1 MRYRLHFL
9 DTLTPED
16 KEQTGAA
23 LGKHSL
29 TRRRKENFPEAGSG
43 KLTVSANKGRR
54 KTHYQDTKQQRIRQ
68 QEIKMTMSEE

>member
-1 MRYRLHFL
+1 MMNERKAFPLTERAVRTNFEVRYRLHFL

-29 TRRRKENFPEAGSG
+29 TKRRKENFPEAG
-43 KLTVSANKGRR
+43 
-54 KTHYQDTKQQRIRQ
+54 
-68 QEIKMTMSEE
+68 